1 MAAIP
6 EKIETIVTSTRL
18 RLARNLAAY
27 PFPSLLKG
35 KDAEDVLILTR
46 NALGKLDKFR
56 EYDMWKLGEEE
67 AMLLQEQ
74 HLISPALRKK
84 KEGAAAFIST
94 DTRVSVMVGEEDHLR
109 EQYIM
114 KGYNLYPAYERIS
127 GLDDGLSRRLNFAYD
142 SKLGYLT
149 ACPTNLGTG
158 MRASV
163 MMFLPGLSKEK
174 EIERLLPGLKQRGMT
189 VRGVFGEGSAAE
201 GFTYQV
207 SNDRTLGVNE
217 KEILE
222 NLDQLTQD
230 LCHLEIRARE
240 RMLEAKPISVKDGCL
255 RAYGV
260 LTNCA
265 RLSHKEL
272 TEGMIQI
279 QLGIALGFFEVRN
292 TDEFTDFLSDMRPAS
307 FRLENGLRGASEEEC
322 NLQRA
327 EIMGKVLPELVV
339 KV

>member
-1 MAAIP
+1 MANIP

-18 RLARNLAAY
+18 RLARNLSAY
-27 PFPSLLKG
+27 PFPSALKG
-35 KDAEDVLILTR
+35 KEAEDVLILTR

-84 KEGAAAFIST
+84 KEGAAVFISK

-114 KGYNLYPAYERIS
+114 KGFNLYPAYERIS
-127 GLDDGLSRRLNFAYD
+127 SLDDGLSRRLNFAYD

-163 MMFLPGLSKEK
+163 MMFLPGLSQSKK
-174 EIERLLPGLKQRGMT
+174 IEQLLPRLKQGGVT

-201 GFTYQV
+201 GYTYQV
-207 SNDRTLGVNE
+207 SNERTLGLKE
-217 KEILE
+217 EEILE
-222 NLDQLTQD
+222 NIAQLTHD
-230 LCHLEIRARE
+230 LCHLEIKARE
-240 RMLEAKPISVKDGCL
+240 SMLQEKPIALKDGCL

-265 RLSHKEL
+265 RLTLKEL
-272 TEGMIQI
+272 TEGMKQV
-279 QLGIALGFFEVRN
+279 QLGIALGFFEVHS
-292 TDEFTDFLSDMRPAS
+292 TDEFTAFLNDMRPAS
-307 FRLENGLRGASEEEC
+307 FRLENGLRGASEEDC
-322 NLQRA
+322 NIHRA
-327 EIMGKVLPELVV
+327 QIVGKVLPELVG
-339 KV
+339 KI